1 MIRFQGR
8 RLKKNL
14 RLFDKNKRHEKEED
28 GEYKNILIIL
38 KVSKRIQRLGHVR
51 IKENREG
58 NITMTFKNSP
68 YKTTSKAGEDR
79 ERERKRASDRERTEQ
94 HFADLVFR

>member
-1 MIRFQGR
+1 M
-8 RLKKNL
+8 
-14 RLFDKNKRHEKEED
+14 FDKNKRHEKEED

-79 ERERKRASDRERTEQ
+79 EREEESEKELSNTLQILSSVEQ
-94 HFADLVFR
+94 NSFNRLRCKY